1 MALYTREWDKTAK
14 TSRKGNAS
22 LFKRLGQNRQ
32 NLKEGFN
39 RGDDHKTRDFRR
51 AGCFPGSSS
60 HEGREI
66 DVRDIRA
73 HHRCAKVGRGD

>member
-1 MALYTREWDKTAK
+1 MALYTQNRDKTAK
-14 TSRKGNAS
+14 TSRKGNVS

-39 RGDDHKTRDFRR
+39 RGYDHKTRDFRR
-51 AGCFPGSSS
+51 AGCFPGSGSP
-60 HEGREI
+60 EGREI